1 MNLFELKNYQVTFS
15 PQALMMKPI
24 KEIWDNDPSE
34 DKFQATAELAYVY
47 YMADDRSDY
56 QYIIDEDE
64 RHDTVIND
72 IDGLDATWNVPQY
85 IYDAMEFYKKTSE
98 TTSTKLLRSTR
109 GVVQKISHFLDVVD
123 VNERD
128 QRTQK
133 PIFDI
138 GKVVSAV
145 EKIPKLVKALNE
157 IEKEVV
163 NEKEL
168 KAQSGNRESG
178 VFDDDG
184 I

>member
-1 MNLFELKNYQVTFS
+1 MNLFELKNNKVTFS
-15 PQALMMKPI
+15 PQALTLKPI
-24 KEIWDNDPSE
+24 KEIWDNDLSE
-34 DKFQATAELAYVY
+34 DKFQAMAELSYVY

-56 QYIIDEDE
+56 QYIIDKEE
-64 RHDTVIND
+64 RHDTIVSEIN
-72 IDGLDATWNVPQY
+72 GLDANWVLPTYVEE
-85 IYDAMEFYKKTSE
+85 ALEFYKKASE
-98 TTSTKLLRSTR
+98 TTSTRLLRSTR
-109 GVVQKISHFLDVVD
+109 GVVDKISHFLDIVD

-128 QRTQK
+128 QKTGK

-138 GKVVSAV
+138 NKVVVAV
-145 EKIPKLVKALNE
+145 EKIPKLVKALSE

-168 KAQSGNRESG
+168 RAQSGNREVG